1 VTDDKLESNNLDDS
15 LRRQGATS
23 GNPIQNIQD
32 YGLEVGGPIK
42 KGRAWIWGSYGK
54 QNIKVGVL
62 GFYQPTDACQA
73 LKSTSV
79 PLATPIDTINGCLN
93 TDLTT
98 LQTTN
103 LKAEVQLFK
112 GNKLSLF
119 NNFAKKVRNARGAD
133 DLHPIETT
141 TPQDAVPSGLGSTGG
156 IPDRTRPT
164 RSATSGSSPIDC
176 WSTCSTRISATT
188 SRWGSTRLNCATSS
202 RRSSSRPV

>member
-1 VTDDKLESNNLDDS
+1 DAFEEITINTGGVDVTQQTGGVGINLVTKSGSDRFRGSSRFYVTDDKTESNNIDDT

-32 YGLEVGGPIK
+32 YGLEVGGPLK

-62 GFYQPTDACQA
+62 GFYKPTADCQA
-73 LKSTSV
+73 LKSTAFALTQS
-79 PLATPIDTINGCLN
+79 IDTINGCLN

-112 GNKLSLF
+112 GNK
-119 NNFAKKVRNARGAD
+119 
-133 DLHPIETT
+133 
-141 TPQDAVPSGLGSTGG
+141 
-156 IPDRTRPT
+156 
-164 RSATSGSSPIDC
+164 
-176 WSTCSTRISATT
+176 IS
-188 SRWGSTRLNCATSS
+188 
-202 RRSSSRPV
+202 